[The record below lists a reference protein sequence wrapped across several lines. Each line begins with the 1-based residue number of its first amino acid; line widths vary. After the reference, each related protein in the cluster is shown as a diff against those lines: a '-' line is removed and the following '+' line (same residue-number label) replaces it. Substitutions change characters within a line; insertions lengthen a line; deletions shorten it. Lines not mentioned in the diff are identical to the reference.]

1 MTDKVEPIIEEGW
14 VVKFDNKTYYTE
26 DGTFETK
33 VITRASFF
41 HSRDSAEKRFRNY
54 DIEEILKVRRTI
66 EIIKEG
72 E

>member
-14 VVKFDNKTYYTE
+14 IISNKNKIFGNE
-26 DGTFETK
+26 ICQSK
-33 VITRASFF
+33 SK
-41 HSRDSAEKRFRNY
+41 AEVMCDLMNRQFPEMVY
-54 DIEEILKVRRTI
+54 EILKVRRTI